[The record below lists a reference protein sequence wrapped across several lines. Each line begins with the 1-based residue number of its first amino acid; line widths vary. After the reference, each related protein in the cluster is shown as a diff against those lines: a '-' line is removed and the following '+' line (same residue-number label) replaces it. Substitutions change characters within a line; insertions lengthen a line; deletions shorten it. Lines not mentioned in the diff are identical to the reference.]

1 MSNVIKKQ
9 TALYALRDIYKRLW
23 DIDIP
28 SPTVPEYVEHH
39 EQIQELMQRT
49 SEWIEKIQ
57 MLEEDDDQIS
67 RKTAVEAIG
76 DKMIQGDSVMATWY
90 NHGIADCVATLRYM
104 PGR

>member
-9 TALYALRDIYKRLW
+9 TALNALRDIYMSLW

-39 EQIQELMQRT
+39 EQVQELMQRT
-49 SEWIEKIQ
+49 NEWIEKIQ
-57 MLEEDDDQIS
+57 KLEEDDDLIS

-76 DKMIQGDSVMATWY
+76 DKMIQGDSMMATGY
-90 NHGIADCVATLRYM
+90 NHGIADCVATLKYM
-104 PGR
+104 PGK